1 MIKKFISYYKPH
13 RGLFYLDI
21 ICAFLI
27 SSSDLAYPMVTR
39 YIINTVIPDKN
50 LSKIFAFG
58 LFLLLLYF
66 ARMVLEYIV
75 GYYGH
80 ILGLRIQYDMRKEIF
95 SHIQKLPISYFDN
108 TKTGHL
114 MSRVTNDLF
123 EISETAHH
131 APEDLFLSI
140 VKIIGAFILLC
151 TINWQLTLIVFLI
164 IPFMFYFMVVY
175 NTKLENTFRRAKESY
190 ANINARIEESIS
202 GIRVVKSFTN
212 ERFENTR
219 FDEGNEK
226 MKNIREET
234 VKQIGIFDS
243 TIHFLSNSSTV
254 IAMVAGGYFVYTGS
268 INIGDFV
275 AYIIY
280 MTQFLQPLNILLRFV
295 EQYQEGMAG
304 FRRFVEILKLQPE
317 TELSNEKFLEN
328 VHGEISFKDVSFSY
342 DDKNTVLKDINLTI
356 KKGESVAIVG
366 PSGSGKTT
374 LCNLIPRFYDIDS
387 GSITIDSVDINT
399 VCLESLRKNIGI
411 VQQDVFLF
419 SGSIRENVAYGK
431 LDATDEEIKLA
442 CRKAN
447 ADEFITAM
455 PYGYETIIGE
465 RGIKLSGGQKQ
476 RLSIARMFL
485 KNPPIL
491 ILDEATSSLDNKSES
506 IIQNSIEELS
516 KDRTTLIIA
525 HRLATIRNSKRIIVL
540 TENGIEEEGTH
551 EQLIKRKGVYYN
563 LYNAQFESLLIG

>member
-164 IPFMFYFMVVY
+164 I
-175 NTKLENTFRRAKESY
+175 
-190 ANINARIEESIS
+190 
-202 GIRVVKSFTN
+202 
-212 ERFENTR
+212 
-219 FDEGNEK
+219 
-226 MKNIREET
+226 
-234 VKQIGIFDS
+234 
-243 TIHFLSNSSTV
+243 
-254 IAMVAGGYFVYTGS
+254 
-268 INIGDFV
+268 
-275 AYIIY
+275 
-280 MTQFLQPLNILLRFV
+280 
-295 EQYQEGMAG
+295 
-304 FRRFVEILKLQPE
+304 
-317 TELSNEKFLEN
+317 
-328 VHGEISFKDVSFSY
+328 
-342 DDKNTVLKDINLTI
+342 
-356 KKGESVAIVG
+356 
-366 PSGSGKTT
+366 
-374 LCNLIPRFYDIDS
+374 
-387 GSITIDSVDINT
+387 
-399 VCLESLRKNIGI
+399 
-411 VQQDVFLF
+411 
-419 SGSIRENVAYGK
+419 
-431 LDATDEEIKLA
+431 
-442 CRKAN
+442 
-447 ADEFITAM
+447 
-455 PYGYETIIGE
+455 
-465 RGIKLSGGQKQ
+465 
-476 RLSIARMFL
+476 
-485 KNPPIL
+485 
-491 ILDEATSSLDNKSES
+491 
-506 IIQNSIEELS
+506 
-516 KDRTTLIIA
+516 
-525 HRLATIRNSKRIIVL
+525 
-540 TENGIEEEGTH
+540 
-551 EQLIKRKGVYYN
+551 
-563 LYNAQFESLLIG
+563 